1 MAGAGQKRKRAE
13 TARMLASWP
22 FHARSQVSQNPRD
35 LAGCGKTSSLTQSV
49 TSAAKAAI
57 DFVALTARLKPR
69 PFKTRSKSE
78 FFRSLLEA
86 GVGVEIVLE
95 LGVLLD

>member
-35 LAGCGKTSSLTQSV
+35 LGHPAQVFVMKKGGSQDWEVEHRLLTDRRCGC
-49 TSAAKAAI
+49 AEI
-57 DFVALTARLKPR
+57 
-69 PFKTRSKSE
+69 RS
-78 FFRSLLEA
+78 
-86 GVGVEIVLE
+86 
-95 LGVLLD
+95 